1 MYWTAKNKP
10 NVIKAIGAI
19 DIPNDATAKAV
30 VATAIPESKFVTA
43 ELALSETD
51 FDITDNL
58 FAFNNVTTI
67 PATTPTATKS
77 IATGNKEEIN
87 KPNKPVTT
95 APNKVVVT
103 VVVNI
108 LFITEKDAL
117 AKFSREGFPLKLETA
132 NFLSLSWSYFWTL
145 STTKFLNNITAITPA
160 DIMASA
166 GASAGAANT
175 ANKPDIKDNPGIN
188 VANTG
193 DTATNTIED
202 LINIV
207 VYFSKNSNME
217 PILFAKT
224 LLIAVLDL

>member
-1 MYWTAKNKP
+1 
-10 NVIKAIGAI
+10 
-19 DIPNDATAKAV
+19 
-30 VATAIPESKFVTA
+30 
-43 ELALSETD
+43 
-51 FDITDNL
+51 
-58 FAFNNVTTI
+58 
-67 PATTPTATKS
+67 
-77 IATGNKEEIN
+77 
-87 KPNKPVTT
+87 
-95 APNKVVVT
+95 
-103 VVVNI
+103 
-108 LFITEKDAL
+108 
-117 AKFSREGFPLKLETA
+117 
-132 NFLSLSWSYFWTL
+132 
-145 STTKFLNNITAITPA
+145 
-160 DIMASA
+160 MASA